1 MRPLAVIGIILIV
14 LGAIALA
21 YQGITYTT
29 REKVID
35 LGPLKASVEKQK
47 TIPLPPI
54 LGGLAVA
61 AGVFLVWTGS
71 RRS

>member
-1 MRPLAVIGIILIV
+1 MKPLALVGIVLIV
-14 LGAIALA
+14 LGIVALA

-29 REKVID
+29 SEKVVD
-35 LGPLKASVEKQK
+35 LGPLKASVEKEK
-47 TIPLPPI
+47 TIPLPPV

-61 AGVFLVWTGS
+61 AGVFLVWVGG

>member
-1 MRPLAVIGIILIV
+1 MKGLMLVGVVLIV
-14 LGAIALA
+14 LGIIALA

-29 REKVID
+29 SEKVID

-61 AGVFLVWTGS
+61 AGVFLVWMGS
-71 RRS
+71 RR

>member
-1 MRPLAVIGIILIV
+1 MKGLVVVGVVLIV
-14 LGAIALA
+14 LGIIGLA

-54 LGGLAVA
+54 LGGAAVV
-61 AGVFLVWTGS
+61 AGVFLVWMGS

>member
-1 MRPLAVIGIILIV
+1 MKGLVLIGVVLIV
-14 LGAIALA
+14 LGIIGLA
-21 YQGITYTT
+21 YQGFTYTT

-47 TIPLPPI
+47 TVPLPPI

-61 AGVFLVWTGS
+61 AGVLLVWMGARKS
-71 RRS
+71 

>member
-1 MRPLAVIGIILIV
+1 MKPLAIVGVVLIV
-14 LGAIALA
+14 LGIVALA
-21 YQGITYTT
+21 YQGVTYTT
-29 REKVID
+29 KEKVID

-47 TIPLPPI
+47 TLPLPPV

-61 AGVFLVWTGS
+61 AGVFLVWVGA

>member
-1 MRPLAVIGIILIV
+1 MKALMLVGVVLIV
-14 LGAIALA
+14 LGIIALA

-29 REKVID
+29 SEKVID

-61 AGVFLVWTGS
+61 AGVFLVWMGS